1 MTEEEIPKAE
11 FKKGTGCSKCNNT
24 GYKGRVALY
33 EVLEMTDGLRDAVL
47 NGASTAELKEEAIR
61 GGMQTIRRA
70 GLNKLA
76 EGVTTVEEVLRVS
89 VAD

>member
-1 MTEEEIPKAE
+1 MKPEELPTAE
-11 FKKGTGCSKCNNT
+11 FKKGTGCAKCNNT

-33 EVLEMTDGLRDAVL
+33 EVLEMTDALRDAVL